1 MYVQSDESSK
11 YRCVQEIFGEERVG
25 LRTGDVSVNPGAPVM
40 IMTTEILRNISY
52 RTLLEGDPLSS
63 FAPNLG
69 DVALTV
75 LDEVHYLGN
84 PDRGSVWEEII
95 INCPP
100 HMKLLAMSATVAN
113 PAEIG
118 EWIQNVHGACETV
131 QTSFRPVPLKW
142 WFAWGQPNARSE
154 SSGVNG
160 SGRNGSG
167 AGGGDD
173 GDGGGRQRQ
182 GRNGRDSSK
191 GARVQVS
198 YFHLV
203 FVSDQWERPTKKGNN
218 PNRTTN
224 CDLGQSNNHLK
235 GTTAP
240 ACIPSRLFYL
250 NRAMIASDLI
260 NYSVFTSFHCSVWI
274 EWCLC
279 TTRGGD
285 KCWVVVQV
293 EELLENR
300 KTRDGKVKLNAVLD
314 RSLKSAKQ
322 LRAKTA
328 VLQRKM
334 LRGSSKKAG
343 YDALQQ
349 MQSKLAKIEQVCPQ
363 LHTSC
368 YVAFSIAVHVLQSTE
383 WLRRCTAQAIA
394 AWF

>member
-1 MYVQSDESSK
+1 MWAATNVQD
-11 YRCVQEIFGEERVG
+11 CLQEIFGEERVG

-142 WFAWGQPNARSE
+142 WFAWGQPNARSLGSE
-154 SSGVNG
+154 YSRPGGNG
-160 SGRNGSG
+160 SE
-167 AGGGDD
+167 AGGGD
-173 GDGGGRQRQ
+173 GRGGGRG
-182 GRNGRDSSK
+182 GRRGGRGGRDSSA
-191 GARVQVS
+191 GAR
-198 YFHLV
+198 
-203 FVSDQWERPTKKGNN
+203 
-218 PNRTTN
+218 
-224 CDLGQSNNHLK
+224 
-235 GTTAP
+235 
-240 ACIPSRLFYL
+240 
-250 NRAMIASDLI
+250 
-260 NYSVFTSFHCSVWI
+260 
-274 EWCLC
+274 
-279 TTRGGD
+279 
-285 KCWVVVQV
+285 VQV
-293 EELLENR
+293 EELLEKRKNR
-300 KTRDGKVKLNAVLD
+300 QGKVVLNAVLD
-314 RSLKSAKQ
+314 RSLKSAKS
-322 LRAKTA
+322 LRAQTVA
-328 VLQRKM
+328 VRRKM

-349 MQSKLAKIEQVCPQ
+349 LQAKLAKIEQVCTTMYSTGRILQ
-363 LHTSC
+363 VASC
-368 YVAFSIAVHVLQSTE
+368 PNKYIPAVAMLVARFH
-383 WLRRCTAQAIA
+383 
-394 AWF
+394 